1 MKALAITDHGSCSAA
16 LEFFKAAKESGIIP
30 IIGTEFYFTDD
41 PTYRPK
47 KKNERPPRFHLTVL
61 AKNWVGLQS
70 IFKMLSLANSQFY
83 YKPVLSLDQCHDF
96 ENCVVMSACA
106 VGILAHPQYKRI
118 VQTMHK
124 AYGDDFYLEI
134 MPHPIEI
141 QRIVNERA
149 VEMCNTFGIS
159 PVATNDCHYPNEE
172 DTLAHDILLA
182 IQTNRR
188 PTDEKFFSFIEG
200 DEPLAGL
207 YLKNATE
214 MMHSFKPLIQDG
226 TFDLAFVAKAFKATN
241 KIAAKCSCLEIPTLD
256 FTLPAIPMLRKDSLT
271 AGDESKFLIER
282 IMEGWKR
289 LDLTA
294 EEIPV
299 YKARLQHEL
308 KVISKIGAIRYFLIV
323 WDIIRQAKD
332 MDILCGFGRGSAGG
346 SLVAYLLGI
355 VGLNPLK
362 HELYFERFLRED
374 RIDMPDIDLDF
385 AGKDR
390 DRIIQYIH
398 DVYGEDN
405 VSHISTL
412 SIMHGKTAFR
422 DVARI
427 FAIPFLKV
435 NELSKRI
442 DNDIPLMEN
451 FENDAV
457 LNDFMQKNP
466 KVVRF
471 ASRLD
476 GQLRSKGLH
485 AGGVI
490 ITEGGF
496 HDRGVLEYRQKATT
510 INWHMDE
517 VERFGLLKVDIL
529 GLNNLSVLNDT
540 ARLVKAR
547 AGEEID
553 YFSVVP
559 DDPEVLKQFSDG
571 NTMGF
576 FQFESVGATTLCKRL
591 APLTSFETLIH
602 INALNR
608 PGPLDSGMVES
619 YVRRYRKEEA
629 ITYYHPKEKPITE
642 GTLALPIFQEQIM
655 AYFVSLA
662 GFTWPEA
669 DTMRKII
676 SKSKGVEKLEE
687 KRLVFIEG
695 CAKDSDIPEDKANT
709 IYDQI
714 VKFGKYGFNKCI
726 SGDSVLKRPGANNH
740 KSYTIREMYKIKND
754 IEYAKSTGHASLRLK
769 WMRQGGYGYGMSMFS
784 DGRIRKN
791 RIMDIQPAGEREVFR
806 ITLTDGSYIDVTE
819 NHKFPTPKGKT
830 KAMELSVG
838 DILYK
843 CGAYEKTNFKK
854 TCRFSDKEQ
863 NLKGKKYIN
872 TDRYECMDR
881 HGGFPIGPDNP
892 GYTNGSYAKF
902 RRFKAKTPYVCAK
915 CGATEGRIETHHKD
929 GNRTNSDWDNLEKL
943 CVPCHKKADY
953 KLGRVRRGQKG
964 YPVEEL
970 QIKGIAII
978 GVIDTWDVTMEAPA
992 HNYVTDQ
999 YIITCNSHAADYSL
1013 ISYLTAWAKYHY
1025 PAEFM
1030 CSLLRVAT
1038 GDAEK
1043 TGAYIK
1049 EIHRLGMK
1057 VVVPDI
1063 NDSESTF
1070 SVVGDSI
1077 MVGFSSVKGVGPA
1090 TAVKIQEAR
1099 REKGRFE
1106 SFQDFMDKTER
1117 RTVNKKAVS
1126 ALAMA
1131 GAFESIC
1138 PNAKWIIDWYPT
1150 FVKGGKALADVPE
1163 PKSYRDFDP
1172 REKDSMKIENIPGV
1186 FTGDDIDVKAEMII
1200 DKPVLEMLQGQIR
1213 ECDKCELHSASG
1225 AVPFHFTRDSRILLV
1240 SQKVDS
1246 REEMADKPLVGK
1258 TGAWLEDIF
1267 KERLGLSP
1275 GKFLKA
1281 NIFQCR
1287 PPRDKLTKEHLEKTE
1302 CAKIWL
1308 DKLIR
1313 ATEPKIIFA
1322 MGGAAHTFFTGKTYG
1337 INSANGT
1344 KLWLPDYQALVI
1356 FAIHPAQI
1364 YFDSSG
1370 EKEEMFITAVDMLK
1384 DYLDDY

>member
-1 MKALAITDHGSCSAA
+1 MPAVAITDHGSCSAA
-16 LEFFKAAKESGIIP
+16 LEFCKAAKQAGITP
-30 IIGTEFYFTDD
+30 IVGTEFYVNDD
-41 PTYRPK
+41 PAYRPK

-61 AKNWVGLQS
+61 AKNWEGLQS

-83 YKPVLSLDQCHDF
+83 YKPVLSIDQCHGF
-96 ENCVVMSACA
+96 ENCVVMTGCA
-106 VGILAHPQYKRI
+106 IGILQHPQYAKITRGL
-118 VQTMHK
+118 HK
-124 AYGDDFYLEI
+124 TYGDDFYIEI

-141 QRIVNERA
+141 QKIVNERA
-149 VEMCNTFGIS
+149 VEMCNECGIT
-159 PVATNDCHYPNEE
+159 PVATNDCHYPTEE

-207 YLKNATE
+207 YLKDATE
-214 MMHSFKPLIQDG
+214 MMHSFKPMIQDG

-241 KIAAKCSCLEIPTLD
+241 EIAAKCSGLEIPALD
-256 FTLPAIPMLRKDSLT
+256 FTLPAIPALKGAT
-271 AGDESKFLIER
+271 ASDESKFLIKK
-282 IMEGWKR
+282 IMEGWRK

-294 EEIPV
+294 EETSV

-308 KVISKIGAIRYFLIV
+308 KVISKIGAVRYFLIV
-323 WDIIRQAKD
+323 WDIIRQAKE
-332 MDILCGFGRGSAGG
+332 MSILCGFGRGSAGG

-362 HELYFERFLRED
+362 YELYFERFLREN

-390 DRIIQYIH
+390 DQIIEYIH
-398 DVYGEDN
+398 EVYGDEN
-405 VSHISTL
+405 VSHISTP

-451 FENDAV
+451 FENDAILKV
-457 LNDFMQKNP
+457 FMKNNP
-466 KVVRF
+466 EVVRY

-476 GQLRSKGLH
+476 GQLRAKGLH

-496 HDRGVLEYRQKATT
+496 HHRGVLEYRQKATT

-517 VERFGLLKVDIL
+517 VENFGLLKVDIL

-540 ARLVKAR
+540 AKLVKAR
-547 AGEEID
+547 SGHEID
-553 YFSVVP
+553 YFSIVP
-559 DDPEVLKQFSDG
+559 DDSEVLKQFSDG

-576 FQFESVGATTLCKRL
+576 FQFESNSAASLCKRL
-591 APLTSFETLIH
+591 APLTDFETLIH
-602 INALNR
+602 VNALNR

-629 ITYYHPKEKPITE
+629 ITYHHPTEKPITA
-642 GTLALPIFQEQIM
+642 GTLGLPIFQEQIM
-655 AYFVSLA
+655 AYFVRLA

-695 CAKDSDIPEDKANT
+695 CTKTSDISEDKANI

-714 VKFGKYGFNKCI
+714 VKFGKYGFN
-726 SGDSVLKRPGANNH
+726 R
-740 KSYTIREMYKIKND
+740 
-754 IEYAKSTGHASLRLK
+754 
-769 WMRQGGYGYGMSMFS
+769 
-784 DGRIRKN
+784 
-791 RIMDIQPAGEREVFR
+791 
-806 ITLTDGSYIDVTE
+806 
-819 NHKFPTPKGKT
+819 
-830 KAMELSVG
+830 
-838 DILYK
+838 
-843 CGAYEKTNFKK
+843 
-854 TCRFSDKEQ
+854 
-863 NLKGKKYIN
+863 
-872 TDRYECMDR
+872 
-881 HGGFPIGPDNP
+881 
-892 GYTNGSYAKF
+892 
-902 RRFKAKTPYVCAK
+902 
-915 CGATEGRIETHHKD
+915 
-929 GNRTNSDWDNLEKL
+929 
-943 CVPCHKKADY
+943 
-953 KLGRVRRGQKG
+953 
-964 YPVEEL
+964 
-970 QIKGIAII
+970 
-978 GVIDTWDVTMEAPA
+978 
-992 HNYVTDQ
+992 
-999 YIITCNSHAADYSL
+999 SHAADYSL
-1013 ISYLTAWAKYHY
+1013 ISYLTAWAKFHY

-1038 GDAEK
+1038 SDAEK

-1049 EIHRLGMK
+1049 EIHRLGMR
-1057 VVVPDI
+1057 VSPPDI
-1063 NDSESTF
+1063 NDSENTF
-1070 SVVGDSI
+1070 SVVGESI
-1077 MVGFSSVKGVGPA
+1077 VVGFSSVKGVGPA
-1090 TAVKIQEAR
+1090 AAMMIQEAR
-1099 REKGRFE
+1099 QEKGRFK
-1106 SFQDFMDKTER
+1106 SFQDFMNKTER
-1117 RTVNKKAVS
+1117 KSVNKKAVS

-1138 PNAKWIIDWYPT
+1138 HNAKWIVDWYPA
-1150 FVKGGKALADVPE
+1150 FVKGGKALAEIPE
-1163 PKSYRDFDP
+1163 PGSYRDYEP
-1172 REKDSMKIENIPGV
+1172 MEKDSMKIENIPGV
-1186 FTGDDIDVKAEMII
+1186 FTGDDINVTATMEI

-1213 ECDKCELHSASG
+1213 KCDKCELHSASG
-1225 AVPFHFTRDSRILLV
+1225 PVPFHFTRDSQILLV
-1240 SQKVDS
+1240 SQKTDA
-1246 REEMADKPLVGK
+1246 REEASDRPLVGK
-1258 TGAWLEDIF
+1258 MAATVEGYF
-1267 KERLGLSP
+1267 KERLGLTP

-1287 PPRDKLTKEHLEKTE
+1287 PPGDKLSKDHLEKTE

-1313 ATEPKIIFA
+1313 ATKAQVIFA
-1322 MGGAAHTFFTGKTYG
+1322 MGGAAHNFFTGKTFG

-1344 KLWLPDYQALVI
+1344 KLWLPEYQALVI
-1356 FAIHPAQI
+1356 FAIHPGQI

-1370 EKEEMFITAVDMLK
+1370 EKENMFIKAVDVLK
-1384 DYLDDY
+1384 DYLEK

>member
-1 MKALAITDHGSCSAA
+1 MDFIHLHCHSSHSLLDGLGGPDEWIKAAANKGMKALAITDHGSCSAA
-16 LEFFKAAKESGIIP
+16 LEFFKVAKEAGITP
-30 IIGTEFYFTDD
+30 IVGTEFYVTDD
-41 PTYRPK
+41 PAYRPK

-61 AKNWVGLQS
+61 AKNWAGLQS

-83 YKPVLSLDQCHDF
+83 YKPVLSLDQCNDF

-106 VGILAHPQYKRI
+106 VGILAHPRYKKI
-118 VQTMHK
+118 VQTMRK
-124 AYGDDFYLEI
+124 TYGDDFYLEI

-241 KIAAKCSCLEIPTLD
+241 DIAAKCSGLEIPTLD
-256 FTLPAIPMLRKDSLT
+256 FTLPAIPMLRKNGLT
-271 AGDESKFLIER
+271 AGDESNFLIER

-422 DVARI
+422 DVSRI

-466 KVVRF
+466 EVVRF

-547 AGEEID
+547 TGEEID

-591 APLTSFETLIH
+591 APLSSFETLIH

-655 AYFVSLA
+655 AYFVNLA

-695 CAKDSDIPEDKANT
+695 CAKNSDIPEDKANT

-714 VKFGKYGFNKCI
+714 VRFGSYGFNK
-726 SGDSVLKRPGANNH
+726 
-740 KSYTIREMYKIKND
+740 
-754 IEYAKSTGHASLRLK
+754 
-769 WMRQGGYGYGMSMFS
+769 
-784 DGRIRKN
+784 
-791 RIMDIQPAGEREVFR
+791 
-806 ITLTDGSYIDVTE
+806 
-819 NHKFPTPKGKT
+819 
-830 KAMELSVG
+830 
-838 DILYK
+838 
-843 CGAYEKTNFKK
+843 
-854 TCRFSDKEQ
+854 
-863 NLKGKKYIN
+863 
-872 TDRYECMDR
+872 
-881 HGGFPIGPDNP
+881 
-892 GYTNGSYAKF
+892 
-902 RRFKAKTPYVCAK
+902 
-915 CGATEGRIETHHKD
+915 
-929 GNRTNSDWDNLEKL
+929 
-943 CVPCHKKADY
+943 
-953 KLGRVRRGQKG
+953 
-964 YPVEEL
+964 
-970 QIKGIAII
+970 
-978 GVIDTWDVTMEAPA
+978 
-992 HNYVTDQ
+992 
-999 YIITCNSHAADYSL
+999 SHAADYSL

-1043 TGAYIK
+1043 TRAYIK

-1057 VVVPDI
+1057 VVAPDI
-1063 NDSESTF
+1063 NDSENTF

-1090 TAVKIQEAR
+1090 AAVKIQEAR

-1106 SFQDFMDKTER
+1106 SFQNFMDKTER

-1163 PKSYRDFDP
+1163 PRSYRDFDP

-1200 DKPVLEMLQGQIR
+1200 DKPVLEMLQEQIR

-1240 SQKVDS
+1240 SQKVNS

-1287 PPRDKLTKEHLEKTE
+1287 PPGDKLTKEHLEKTA

-1313 ATEPKIIFA
+1313 ATEPKVIFA